1 MSDTLVWFCESFW
14 NRVLIVAIILVAA
27 AITASLLWIAI
38 YAVLALRNRLKDLN
52 NHNNVAKR
60 RKR

>member
-1 MSDTLVWFCESFW
+1 MTDVFAWLCGDLWRW
-14 NRVLIVAIILVAA
+14 VLACALILAAGALVAA
-27 AITASLLWIAI
+27 LAWIVVFA
-38 YAVLALRNRLKDLN
+38 LMALRNRLKDLN

>member
-1 MSDTLVWFCESFW
+1 MADTLAWLSGSFW
-14 NRVLIVAIILVAA
+14 NRVLLCAIIIEAG
-27 AITASLLWIAI
+27 AIAASLAWIVVFA
-38 YAVLALRNRLKDLN
+38 LMALRDWFKSFD